1 MLTIGTYVIH
11 EKYGICLV
19 MEIQKN
25 MKVGTKRSD
34 YFVLKPVYNPSS
46 SVYIPLTNKT
56 AEEKLKAL
64 PTAEEILKLLE
75 SGNKLE
81 WLEDGK
87 TRSDLF
93 EKILSDGDRKKI
105 LEMIKCIEEKKKEL
119 AEQAKKLRIAD
130 ETALKTA
137 EKIIYEEF
145 SFILGIPKENVGEY
159 IRRIYYKNT

>member
-1 MLTIGTYVIH
+1 M
-11 EKYGICLV
+11 
-19 MEIQKN
+19 
-25 MKVGTKRSD
+25 
-34 YFVLKPVYNPSS
+34 
-46 SVYIPLTNKT
+46 
-56 AEEKLKAL
+56 
-64 PTAEEILKLLE
+64 E

-137 EKIIYEEF
+137 EKIISEEF

-159 IRRIYYKNT
+159 IRRIHYKNT